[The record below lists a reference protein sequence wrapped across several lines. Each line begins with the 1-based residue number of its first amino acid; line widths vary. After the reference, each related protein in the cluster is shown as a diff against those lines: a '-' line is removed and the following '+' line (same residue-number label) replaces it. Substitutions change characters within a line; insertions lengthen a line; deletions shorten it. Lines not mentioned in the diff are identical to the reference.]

1 MINLSKSSSSFEFSL
16 QITSLQFSEKT
27 LTGMGKLD
35 NLFGSD
41 NIMEKVLGLDF
52 LISPRAYFCINTAGA
67 EVLVQ
72 TISEMAGLDR
82 NMTLLDICCGSGNWA
97 QPHQQRQCK
106 S

>member
-1 MINLSKSSSSFEFSL
+1 M
-16 QITSLQFSEKT
+16 TSLQFSEKT
-27 LTGMGKLD
+27 LTGMRKLD

-72 TISEMAGLDR
+72 TLRDGGAPQEHDAAR
-82 NMTLLDICCGSGNWA
+82 HLLRLWRHWA
-97 QPHQQRQCK
+97 QPRQQRQCK